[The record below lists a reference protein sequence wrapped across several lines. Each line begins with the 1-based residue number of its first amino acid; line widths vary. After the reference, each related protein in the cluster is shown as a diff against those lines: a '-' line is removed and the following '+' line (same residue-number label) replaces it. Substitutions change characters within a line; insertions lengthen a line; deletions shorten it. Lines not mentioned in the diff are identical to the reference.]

1 MCGIAG
7 IFSKKLD
14 PEKLG
19 SALKS
24 MQSAIGHRGPD
35 SNGIFVEDSIGLA
48 HTRLAIID
56 LSPAGHQ
63 PMFSDDENI
72 ALSFNGEIYNFEEI
86 KSQITDYPFKSK
98 TDTELIIA
106 AYKKW
111 GIKSIEK
118 LNGMFVLS
126 IWDKKKKE
134 LFIARDR
141 LGIKPLYFYKEED
154 SFLFSSEVR
163 SLLASNLVPK
173 KLNKQSLFEY
183 FTYQT
188 VHAPQTLVNNVYELL
203 PGHYITITHNAFE
216 IEEYWKPSTSLNK
229 DVVDHSKDEV
239 LKNINT
245 LLNEAVEKR
254 LMSDV
259 PYGAFLSGGIDSSII
274 VGLMSKS
281 LSNPVKTF
289 TVTFD
294 ESEFSE
300 AKYAET
306 IAKRFNT
313 DHTEIKLS
321 PQDFLDEMPSALKAL
336 DHPSGD
342 GPNSYIVSKVTK
354 ESGVTMAMSGL
365 GGDELFAGYPVFTNT
380 LKLEQLKW
388 IWSVPSALRKPVG
401 SLIDS
406 IIKKSS
412 TGKLKELISNDELN
426 LYQSLSLSRKISLE
440 KELKS
445 FLNLNEYPD
454 PVSKILSNQIETEK
468 DNIPL
473 LSKVSIAEITTYMQ
487 NVLLR
492 DTDQMSMA
500 HALEVRVPF
509 LDHELVEY
517 VLGVPDKFK
526 TPDYPK
532 KLLIESVAG
541 LLPDEIVHRKKM
553 GFTFP
558 WAKWLKN
565 DLLELCDTNIKALAE
580 REFIHKNDLLK
591 RWNNFLKGD
600 NRIRWTEMW
609 LCVVLEQWLKDN
621 GIDS

>member
-7 IFSKKLD
+7 IFSKSVNTEQIND
-14 PEKLG
+14 
-19 SALKS
+19 ALKK
-24 MQSAIGHRGPD
+24 MQDAIAHRGPD
-35 SNGIFVEDSIGLA
+35 SHGIFIEDSIGLA
-48 HTRLAIID
+48 HRRLAIID

-63 PMFSDDENI
+63 PMISDDNNI
-72 ALSFNGEIYNFEEI
+72 VLSFNGEIYNFQEI
-86 KSQITDYPFKSK
+86 KSQLPDYPFKSK

-111 GIKSIEK
+111 GIRCIEK
-118 LNGMFVLS
+118 LNGMFVIS
-126 IWDKKKKE
+126 IWNKNKNE

-141 LGIKPLYFYKEED
+141 LGIKPLYFYKED
-154 SFLFSSEVR
+154 DTFLFSSEIR
-163 SLLASNLVPK
+163 SLLASNLVPR
-173 KLNKQSLFEY
+173 KLNQQSLFEF

-188 VHAPQTLVNNVYELL
+188 VHAPQTLINNVYELL
-203 PGHYITITHNAFE
+203 PGHYITITQNDFE
-216 IEEYWKPSTSLNK
+216 INEYWKPSTSINTE
-229 DVVDHSKDEV
+229 VTNHSKDEV
-239 LKNINT
+239 HKNIST
-245 LLNEAVEKR
+245 LLHQAVEKR

-259 PYGAFLSGGIDSSII
+259 PFGAFLSGGIDSSII
-274 VGLMSKS
+274 VGLMSKT
-281 LSNPVKTF
+281 LSTPVKTF

-300 AKYAET
+300 AKYAEL
-306 IAKRFNT
+306 IAKKFNT
-313 DHTEIKLS
+313 NHTEIKLS
-321 PQDFLDEMPSALKAL
+321 PKDFLDELPTALKAL

-342 GPNSYIVSKVTK
+342 GPNSYIVSKVTR

-388 IWSVPSALRKPVG
+388 IWSLPTAIRKPVG
-401 SLIDS
+401 NLIDS

-412 TGKLKELISNDELN
+412 TGKLKELISNQELN

-445 FLNLNEYPD
+445 FLNLDRYSD

-468 DNIPL
+468 DTLPL

-492 DTDQMSMA
+492 DTDQTSMA

-517 VLGVPDKFK
+517 VLGVPDKYK

-532 KLLIESVAG
+532 KLLIESVDG

-558 WAKWLKN
+558 WEKWLKGE
-565 DLLELCDTNIKALAE
+565 LHELCHTNINQLAE
-580 REFIHKNDLLK
+580 REFIHKDALLN

-621 GIDS
+621 SIDS

>member
-7 IFSKKLD
+7 IFSNGLNKQD
-14 PEKLG
+14 M
-19 SALKS
+19 STALIK
-24 MQSAIGHRGPD
+24 MQKAISHRGPD
-35 SNGIFVEDSIGLA
+35 SEGLFIDDSIGLV

-63 PMFSDDENI
+63 PMISDDQNI
-72 ALSFNGEIYNFEEI
+72 ILSFNGEIYNFQDI
-86 KSQITDYPFKSK
+86 KSQISDYPFQSK
-98 TDTELIIA
+98 TDTEVIIA

-111 GIKSIEK
+111 GIKFIEK

-134 LFIARDR
+134 LIIARDR
-141 LGIKPLYFYKEED
+141 LGIKPLYFYYED
-154 SFLFSSEVR
+154 DEFLFSSEIR
-163 SLLASNLVPK
+163 SLLASNMVPR
-173 KLNKQSLFEY
+173 KLNQNSLFEY

-188 VHAPQTLVNNVYELL
+188 VHAPQTLLQNVYELL
-203 PGHYITITHNAFE
+203 PGHYITLTNNDFI
-216 IEEYWKPSTSLNK
+216 IEEYWKPSGFINQ
-229 DVVDHSKDEV
+229 DAENHSINEV
-239 LKNINT
+239 HQTIN
-245 LLNEAVEKR
+245 LLLHQAVEKR

-259 PYGAFLSGGIDSSII
+259 PFGAFLSGGIDSSII
-274 VGLMSKS
+274 VGLMSKT
-281 LSNPVKTF
+281 LSSPVKTF

-294 ESEFSE
+294 ESEYSE
-300 AKYAET
+300 ARYAEL

-313 DHTEIKLS
+313 DHNEIKLS
-321 PQDFLDEMPSALKAL
+321 PQEFLNTLPNALKAL

-342 GPNSYIVSKVTK
+342 GPNSYIVSKVTR
-354 ESGVTMAMSGL
+354 ECGVTMAMSGL

-388 IWSVPSALRKPVG
+388 IWSLPTSVRKSVVG
-401 SLIDS
+401 IVDT
-406 IIKKSS
+406 IAKKGV
-412 TGKLKELISNDELN
+412 TGKLKELLSHDELN
-426 LYQSLSLSRKISLE
+426 LYKSLSLSRKISLD

-445 FLNLNEYPD
+445 FLNLPGYTD
-454 PVSKILSNQIETEK
+454 PVSKILSNQIETEEK
-468 DNIPL
+468 QIPL

-526 TPDYPK
+526 TPVFPK
-532 KLLIESVAG
+532 KLLIDSVAG
-541 LLPDEIVHRKKM
+541 LIPDEIVHRKKM

-558 WAKWLKN
+558 WEKWLKN
-565 DLLELCDTNIKALAE
+565 ELHSYCNTNIKELAE
-580 REFIHKNDLLK
+580 RSFIHKNALLN
-591 RWNNFLKGD
+591 RWDKFNKGD
-600 NRIRWTEMW
+600 NRIRWTEIW

-621 GIDS
+621 LIDS